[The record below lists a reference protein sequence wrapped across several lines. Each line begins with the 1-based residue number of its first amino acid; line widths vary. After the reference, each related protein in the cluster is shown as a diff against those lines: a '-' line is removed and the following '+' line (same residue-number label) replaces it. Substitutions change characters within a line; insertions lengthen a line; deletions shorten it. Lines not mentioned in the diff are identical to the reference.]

1 MKGIILSG
9 VFWISFLG
17 FSQPPAY
24 EWHSLWKIEAKNPI
38 YALDQYNNLYYTNNQ
53 TLSKVDST
61 GKLKFSQSVKSWST
75 ITAIDAR
82 NPMKILLFS
91 EDQQTLN
98 YLDNTLT
105 KQQESIDLTDENFS
119 FVTKAITSAQADK
132 VWLFDSD
139 NSRLVL
145 FSRNAT
151 QRQQVDNVYGL
162 LQIDFISQLF
172 EYNTQLYI
180 ICPNKGV
187 FVLDRY
193 GTLVTFYDLKDVHS
207 IQIENDMLYYLQ
219 KGYIYFFDLKDQ
231 QRWDRLYLPMHGSN
245 PKQFY
250 KNGRRVYFITDF
262 GIEVYEIW

>member
-1 MKGIILSG
+1 MKGIILNC
-9 VFWISFLG
+9 VFWFSFLG
-17 FSQPPAY
+17 FSQVPAIT
-24 EWHSLWKIEAKNPI
+24 WNKLWEIEAKNPI
-38 YALDQYNNLYYTNNQ
+38 CTLDQYNNLYYTNNQ
-53 TLSKVDST
+53 TLFKVDST
-61 GKLKFSQSVKSWST
+61 GSLKFRQSVKSWST

-151 QRQQVDNVYGL
+151 QRQQVDNVYGF

-172 EYNTQLYI
+172 EYDTQLYI
-180 ICPNKGV
+180 VCPNKGV

-193 GTLVTFYDLKDVHS
+193 GTLVTFYDLKDVYD
-207 IQIENDMLYYLQ
+207 IQIENEMLYYLQ
-219 KGYIYFFDLKDQ
+219 KEELHFLNLKSRNSDKIS
-231 QRWDRLYLPMHGSN
+231 LPISGV
-245 PKQFY
+245 KQFY
-250 KNGRRVYFITDF
+250 KNGNRFYFITKF
-262 GIEVYEIW
+262 GIEVFEFQ

>member
-1 MKGIILSG
+1 MKGIILTCF
-9 VFWISFLG
+9 FWFSFLG
-17 FSQPPAY
+17 FSQPSP
-24 EWHSLWKIEAKNPI
+24 ELVWNKLWEIEAKNPI
-38 YALDQYNNLYYTNNQ
+38 CALDQYNNFYYTSNQ
-53 TLSKVDST
+53 TLFKVDST
-61 GKLKFSQSVKSWST
+61 GSLKFRQSVKSWGE

-82 NPMKILLFS
+82 NPMKVLLFS

-119 FVTKAITSAQADK
+119 FVTQAITSAQADK

-162 LQIDFISQLF
+162 LQIDFITQLF

-180 ICPNKGV
+180 VSPNKGV

-193 GTLVTFYDLKDVHS
+193 GTLVTFYDLKGVHN
-207 IQIENDMLYYLQ
+207 IQIENDILWYLQ
-219 KGYIYFFDLKDQ
+219 KDALHFVHLKDKYTGN
-231 QRWDRLYLPMHGSN
+231 RYLPISDEV
-245 PKQFY
+245 KQFY
-250 KNGRRVYFITDF
+250 KNGNRFYFTTKF
-262 GIEVYEIW
+262 GIEVFEIK